1 MDNNNMI
8 IIRYIYKYIINIT
21 YYTCIYIRTNE
32 ASKIYILLY
41 LIIICNKIKSVKIIN
56 KHAYI

>member
-1 MDNNNMI
+1 MI